1 MSSLSMF
8 VLIIID
14 IFIYYIILSFRTIRQ
29 HIVNNNYSKS
39 TYMNFYFKILNILDF
54 DLFDFDHLTETCNW
68 IALDK
73 INRHFKKFIKTLTS

>member
-14 IFIYYIILSFRTIRQ
+14 IFIYYI
-29 HIVNNNYSKS
+29 
-39 TYMNFYFKILNILDF
+39 ILNILDF

-73 INRHFKKFIKTLTS
+73 INRHFKKFIKTLTR